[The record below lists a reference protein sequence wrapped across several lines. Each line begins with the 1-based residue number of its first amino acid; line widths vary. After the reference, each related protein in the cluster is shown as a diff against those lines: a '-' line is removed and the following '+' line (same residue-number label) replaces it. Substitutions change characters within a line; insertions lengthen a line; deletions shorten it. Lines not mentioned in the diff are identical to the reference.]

1 MRRPDSSARVMGPP
15 HALGVILLLVLFC
28 LHGCG
33 LKDRLDSEGNAAL
46 LQVGEKSF
54 SKDDLTRFFNSRLNE
69 FRDSVDADAV
79 KSTLLDNFIEEKLLL
94 RQAEQL
100 KIEPN
105 PQALDSMREE
115 LVASG
120 AGSSSE
126 LKNDRDLGQSME
138 ESLKI
143 QGYLHDHLF
152 KGLSVAKEECEAY
165 YKEHLGDF
173 VSNDVVHVRE
183 ILVEDEAR
191 AGKLLASLKA
201 NRNKNFNELARIYSK
216 APAAASGG
224 DMGTFQRGEL
234 PEEFEKVIFPLAPG
248 TASKI
253 VRTRYGYHIFLVEE
267 KILAHQQKYY
277 EVEDKIRETLLVER
291 QRAVL
296 DKELASLADQVPI
309 QLDRD
314 RLDFTYV
321 GTRLAP
327 RGRKSQ

>member
-1 MRRPDSSARVMGPP
+1 MRRPMRSARIAEPP
-15 HALGVILLLVLFC
+15 HVLGVILLPLLLC

-33 LKDRLDSEGNAAL
+33 LKERLGSGEEAAL
-46 LQVGEKSF
+46 LRVGDKGF
-54 SKDDLTRFFNSRLNE
+54 GQDDLARFFNSRLQE
-69 FRDSVDADAV
+69 FRDSADADAA
-79 KSTLLDNFIEEKLLL
+79 KSALLDSFIEEQLLL

-105 PQALDSMREE
+105 QQALDSMREN
-115 LVASG
+115 LAASG
-120 AGSSSE
+120 AGSGGD

-152 KGLSVAKEECEAY
+152 KGLSVSKEECEAY
-165 YKEHLGDF
+165 YKEHLNAF

-183 ILVEDEAR
+183 ILVADEAQ
-191 AGKLLASLKA
+191 AGKILALLKA
-201 NRNKNFNELARIYSK
+201 NRSNNFNELARLYSK
-216 APAAASGG
+216 APAAAAGG

-234 PEEFEKVIFPLAPG
+234 PEEFEKVIFPLTPG

-267 KILAHQQKYY
+267 KILAHRQKYY
-277 EVEDKIRETLLVER
+277 EVEDKIREKLLVER
-291 QRAVL
+291 QRAAL
-296 DKELASLADQVPI
+296 DNELASLADTIPI

-314 RLDFTYV
+314 RLDFKYV
-321 GTRLAP
+321 GAGP
-327 RGRKSQ
+327 AARGRKFQ